1 MNWKLEDLLAGLHDE
16 VERHL
21 ASARKLIPHAP
32 SKGDESE
39 AVWLKMLQTYLPKR
53 YCADSVFVIDG
64 NGKSSDQIDIAI
76 FDRQYTPF
84 VYDFQNSK
92 VVPAESIYAVF
103 EAKQTINAKNI
114 AYAQQKIATVRQLHR
129 TSLPVPY
136 VGGTYAAKPL
146 HHIIGG
152 ILTFESDWTPPMSEP
167 LEEALAADKEDGK
180 LDLGCVAAHGSF
192 TCDQS
197 NCFSLRA
204 HGKPATAFLLE
215 LIARLQESATVPMI
229 DIRAYAKWLA

>member
-1 MNWKLEDLLAGLHDE
+1 MSWKLEDLLAGLHDE

-39 AVWLKMLQTYLPKR
+39 AVWLKMLQTYLPNR
-53 YCADSVFVIDG
+53 YCADSVFVIDSK
-64 NGKSSDQIDIAI
+64 GKSSEQVDIAI

-84 VYDFQNSK
+84 VYNFQSSK

-103 EAKQTINAKNI
+103 EAKQTVNANNI
-114 AYAQQKIATVRQLHR
+114 AYAQRKISTVRQLHR

-136 VGGTYAAKPL
+136 VGGTYPPKPL
-146 HHIIGG
+146 QHIIGG
-152 ILTFESDWTPPMSEP
+152 IVTFESDWAPAMSTP
-167 LEEALAADKEDGK
+167 LEDALAADTGDGT
-180 LDLGCVAAHGSF
+180 LDLGCVAAHGIF
-192 TCDQS
+192 DYDQS
-197 NCFSLRA
+197 KCFA
-204 HGKPATAFLLE
+204 IKPHVKPATAFLLE

-229 DIRAYAKWLA
+229 DVRAYAKWLA